1 MRSILFSFAAAA
13 ALAAPLGAPFAAP
26 VTAGAGPADL
36 VIWGG
41 PIYTADDAHPKAEA
55 VAVSHGRI
63 AFVGDQA
70 GAKALVGPKTKVI
83 DLAGAALFPGFT
95 DSHAHL
101 RGIGERELTLNLE
114 GSKSA
119 AEVAQR
125 LKAWIADHKGTGAVV
140 GGGWIETGWPE
151 GRFLNRSDIDAVSGD
166 IPVLLRRADGH
177 AVVANTVA
185 LKAAHIDESTPA
197 PFGGQILKGPD
208 GKLTGM
214 LVDNAMQLLSTQ
226 RRPGTGVDRAE
237 AFKAAF
243 RVETAYGWTGVHSMS
258 VDMADVPL
266 LEQMDKAGEAPLRVY
281 NMVDYDQA
289 APLLAGGPRVTPDG
303 RITTRGVKLYMDGAL
318 GSRGAALF
326 EPYSD
331 APTIRGTLIT
341 QPDVMRQA
349 LAKALAKGI
358 QVSTHAI
365 GDRGNA
371 TALDLYEQA
380 FKTDPAKGK
389 AARWRI
395 EHAQILRPAD
405 IPRFHADGVIASM
418 QPSHAIGDFH
428 FAPARLGKD
437 RLKGAYAWQSLL
449 DSGAVVVGGSDAP
462 VERGA
467 PLIEFYAAVARK
479 DLQGF
484 SNADWHPEEK
494 LTRAEALKLFT
505 ASAAY
510 ARFAEKD
517 LGTITVGKRA
527 DLSGF
532 SVDLMTAPE
541 AAIPKGHAILT
552 VVDGQV
558 VFQSR

>member
-1 MRSILFSFAAAA
+1 MRTTVFGFAA
-13 ALAAPLGAPFAAP
+13 ALALVSPAA
-26 VTAGAGPADL
+26 ASAAAAPADL

-41 PIYTADDAHPKAEA
+41 PIYTAVDAKPQVEA
-55 VAVSHGRI
+55 VAVSNGRI
-63 AFVGDQA
+63 AFAGGLA
-70 GAKALVGPKTKVI
+70 GAKAMVGPQTKVI

-101 RGIGERELTLNLE
+101 RGIGERELILNLE

-125 LKAWIADHKGTGAVV
+125 LKTWIAENKPTGTVV
-140 GGGWIETGWPE
+140 GRGWIETGWPE
-151 GRFLNRSDIDAVSGD
+151 GRFLNRSDIDAVAPD
-166 IPVLLRRADGH
+166 TPVLLTRADGH
-177 AVVANTVA
+177 ALVANTAA
-185 LKAAHIDESTPA
+185 LKAAHIDETTVAPA
-197 PFGGQILKGPD
+197 GGQILKGPD

-214 LVDNAMQLLSTQ
+214 LVDNAMRLLGPD
-226 RRPGTGVDRAE
+226 RRPATGADRIE

-243 RVETAYGWTGVHSMS
+243 RVETAYGWTGVHAMS
-258 VDMADVPL
+258 VDWADVAL
-266 LEQMDKAGEAPLRVY
+266 LEDMAKRGEAPLRVY
-281 NMVDYDQA
+281 NMVEAAQA
-289 APLLAGGPRVTPDG
+289 GPLFASGPRSSPDG
-303 RITTRGVKLYMDGAL
+303 RITTRGIKLYMDGAL
-318 GSRGAALF
+318 GSRGAKLF
-326 EPYSD
+326 QPYSD
-331 APTIRGTLIT
+331 APSLTGTFVT
-341 QPDVMRQA
+341 EPSVMA
-349 LAKALAKGI
+349 PYLAKALAKGL

-380 FKTDPAKGK
+380 FKANPAAGK

-405 IPRFHADGVIASM
+405 IPRFHADSVIASM

-428 FAPARLGKD
+428 FALARLGRE

-449 DSGAVVVGGSDAP
+449 DSGAVLVGGSDAP

-484 SNADWHPEEK
+484 SDADWHPEEK

-517 LGTITVGKRA
+517 LGTISVGKRA

-532 SVDLMTAPE
+532 SVDLMAAPE
-541 AAIPKGHAILT
+541 AAIPKGHAVLT

>member
-1 MRSILFSFAAAA
+1 MRIPSL
-13 ALAAPLGAPFAAP
+13 ALAAVAAFALP
-26 VTAGAGPADL
+26 VAAVAAPADL

-41 PIYTADDAHPKAEA
+41 PIYTAVDARPKVEA

-63 AFVGDQA
+63 AFAGSRT
-70 GAKALVGPKTKVI
+70 GAKALVGPKTRVV
-83 DLAGAALFPGFT
+83 DLKGAALFPGFT

-101 RGIGERELTLNLE
+101 REIGERELTLNLE
-114 GSKSA
+114 GAKSA

-125 LKAWIADHKGTGAVV
+125 LKAWIAGHKGTGAVV

-151 GRFLNRSDIDAVSGD
+151 GRFLERSDIDPVSGD

-177 AVVANTVA
+177 AVVANSAA
-185 LKAAHIDESTPA
+185 LKAAHIDDTTPA
-197 PFGGQILKGPD
+197 PAGGQILKGPD

-214 LVDNAMQLLSTQ
+214 LVDNAMGLLGPS
-226 RRPGTGVDRAE
+226 RRPGGGVDRA
-237 AFKAAF
+237 AALKAAF

-258 VDMADVPL
+258 VAWPDVVA
-266 LEQMDKAGEAPLRVY
+266 LEAMDKAGEAPLRVY
-281 NMVDYDQA
+281 NAVDA
-289 APLLAGGPRVTPDG
+289 AEAGPLFKAGPRATPDG
-303 RITTRGVKLYMDGAL
+303 RITTRAIKLYMDGAL
-318 GSRGAALF
+318 GSRGAKLF
-326 EPYSD
+326 APYSD
-331 APTIRGTLIT
+331 APSITGTYVT
-341 QPDVMRQA
+341 EPAAMRPI
-349 LAKALAKGI
+349 LARALAKGL

-365 GDRGNA
+365 GDKGNA
-371 TALDLYEQA
+371 TALDLYEEA
-380 FKTDPAKGK
+380 FKADPAAGK

-395 EHAQILRPAD
+395 EHAQILRPVD
-405 IPRFHADGVIASM
+405 IPRFKADAVIASM

-437 RLKGAYAWQSLL
+437 RLKGAYAWKSLL

-479 DLQGF
+479 DLKGYAD
-484 SNADWHPEEK
+484 ADWHPEER
-494 LTRAEALKLFT
+494 LSRAEALKLFT
-505 ASAAY
+505 SSAAY

-517 LGTITVGKRA
+517 LGTIAVGKRA

-541 AAIPKGHAILT
+541 AEIPKGHAVLT

-558 VFQSR
+558 VYENR